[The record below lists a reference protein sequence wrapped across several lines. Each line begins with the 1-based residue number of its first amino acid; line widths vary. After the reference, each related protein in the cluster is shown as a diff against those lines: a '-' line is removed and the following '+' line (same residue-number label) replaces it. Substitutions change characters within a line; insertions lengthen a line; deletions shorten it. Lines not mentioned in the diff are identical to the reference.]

1 MLQSCGT
8 RGRAPYDAVV
18 THGFTLDENGMKMS
32 KSLGN
37 TTAPED
43 VIRQYGADIL
53 RLWVAQTDYTVD
65 QRIGPEILKGTADS
79 YRRLRNTLRF
89 LLGALDGFDEAER
102 VEPAA
107 MPELERWVLH
117 RLAEL
122 DAEVREGY
130 AAYDFQRRVPDA
142 LPVLHRRPLGA
153 LLRHP
158 QGRALLRRRHRARAG
173 GRRAPCS
180 TRSST
185 AWSPGSRRCCPSPWR
200 RSG

>member
-1 MLQSCGT
+1 
-8 RGRAPYDAVV
+8 
-18 THGFTLDENGMKMS
+18 MKMS

-53 RLWVAQTDYTVD
+53 RLWVAQTDYAVD

-89 LLGALDGFDEAER
+89 LLGALDGFAEAER
-102 VEPAA
+102 VEPAE

-122 DAEVREGY
+122 DRAVRDGY
-130 AAYDFQRRVPDA
+130 AAYDFQRVFQT
-142 LPVLHRRPLGA
+142 LFQFCHRRPLGV

-158 QGRALLRRRHRARAG
+158 QGRALLRRRRQPAPPR
-173 GRRAPCS
+173 RRAPCS

-185 AWSPGSRRCCPSPWR
+185 GWSPGSRRCCPSPWR